1 MSCITNLDQ
10 VENLLSRTGKKNS
23 SQLVIKRLHD
33 DMLSSF
39 RGINEEKLVIQ
50 NLNNQQIWQ
59 QLNSHL
65 NETLPQWDRFLER
78 VAKQMK
84 REKEQRLRQQEQEDV
99 GDMQQEEDEEAQEG
113 EIDDGDQEGMMEE
126 EQEDQEEPVD

>member
-1 MSCITNLDQ
+1 MSYQILKFYNYMSCITNLDQ

-84 REKEQRLRQQEQEDV
+84 REKEQRLRQQE
-99 GDMQQEEDEEAQEG
+99 
-113 EIDDGDQEGMMEE
+113 
-126 EQEDQEEPVD
+126 